1 MKTDSHKNPWK
12 KISEKSVYD
21 NNWIEV
27 QHHEVINPSGNQ
39 GIYGKVHFK
48 NIAIGII
55 PVDEENNTW
64 LIGQYRYPLDSYSW
78 EIPEGGGAL
87 DVEPIDSAKRE
98 LLEETGITAKEWK
111 AIQTIHTSNSVS
123 DEYGIIYMAKD
134 LSFFKPQ
141 PDETEQLIVKKVKLK
156 AVYEM
161 ILNGEIT
168 DSLSLVGILRLKC
181 EFPELFEC

>member
-1 MKTDSHKNPWK
+1 MKMDYDKNPWK

-27 QHHEVINPSGNQ
+27 QHHDVINPSGNQ

-55 PVDEENNTW
+55 PVDHENNTW

-87 DVEPIDSAKRE
+87 GVEPIESAKRE
-98 LLEETGITAKEWK
+98 LLEETGISAKEWQL
-111 AIQTIHTSNSVS
+111 IQSIHTSNSVS
-123 DEYGIIYMAKD
+123 DEFGMIYLAQE
-134 LSFFKPQ
+134 LQFSQAQ
-141 PDETEQLIVKKVKLK
+141 PEETEQLIVKKIKLK
-156 AVYEM
+156 EVYEM
-161 ILNGEIT
+161 ILRDEIT
-168 DSLSLVGILRLKC
+168 DSLSLAGILRLKC
-181 EFPELFEC
+181 EFPEFFEG